1 MKGVDALRALVFA
14 AAMSAAGCGDSMTP
28 TAPTTT
34 TTTTSPV
41 TVTYSTTFGPRG
53 AAARAF
59 TASQAGTVSVTLVS
73 AGPPSDVALG
83 LGVGIPRA
91 DGGGC
96 SLAQSVTTSAGPN
109 AQIVAT
115 VDAGNYCVRIF
126 DAGSLTDPVAV
137 TVTLVHP

>member
-1 MKGVDALRALVFA
+1 MTRIRAWNALRALMCA
-14 AAMSAAGCGDSMTP
+14 AAMSAGCGDSTTP
-28 TAPTTT
+28 TAPTAA
-34 TTTTSPV
+34 TTSPV
-41 TVTYSTTFGPRG
+41 TVTYSTSFGPLG

-59 TASQAGTVSVTLVS
+59 TASQAGTVSVTLLS

-96 SLAQSVTTSAGPN
+96 TLAQSVTTSAAPA
-109 AQIVAT
+109 AQIVTT

-126 DAGSLTDPVAV
+126 DTGLLTDPVTV
-137 TVTLVHP
+137 TVTIVHP

>member
-1 MKGVDALRALVFA
+1 MKGYDALRVLVFA
-14 AAMSAAGCGDSMTP
+14 VAMSAGCSDSMTP
-28 TAPTTT
+28 TAPT

-41 TVTYSTTFGPRG
+41 TVTYSTTIGPRG

-73 AGPPSDVALG
+73 TEPPSDVVLG

-109 AQIVAT
+109 AQIVTT